1 MQITVLGA
9 GAMGSFFGGL
19 LAEAGHAVELLDV
32 NETHLAALREGLRLS
47 TDAGERCI
55 VPRRACRPEEASGSP
70 DLLIL
75 FTKTMHTQAALAG
88 VRHLLSPQ
96 TFVLSLQ
103 NGLGNVEKI
112 ESAVPRSRIL
122 IGCTTWPADLV
133 GPGHVQ
139 SHGVGEVRIMSA
151 DGEHSPQLQACVQ
164 ALDAA
169 GLRCTPDPAVWQAIW
184 EKVAFNAAINSM
196 CAVTGCTVD
205 ELALLPQGPELAV
218 RVVGEVIETAR
229 AAGVAADARAPAQKV
244 LDAIEHH
251 RGHKPSMLQD
261 MEARRPTE
269 IGAIN
274 AAVVETAR
282 RLGVNAP
289 CTEALMVLVQLKQAR
304 QLARA

>member
-1 MQITVLGA
+1 
-9 GAMGSFFGGL
+9 
-19 LAEAGHAVELLDV
+19 
-32 NETHLAALREGLRLS
+32 
-47 TDAGERCI
+47 
-55 VPRRACRPEEASGSP
+55 
-70 DLLIL
+70 
-75 FTKTMHTQAALAG
+75 
-88 VRHLLSPQ
+88 
-96 TFVLSLQ
+96 
-103 NGLGNVEKI
+103 
-112 ESAVPRSRIL
+112 
-122 IGCTTWPADLV
+122 
-133 GPGHVQ
+133 
-139 SHGVGEVRIMSA
+139 
-151 DGEHSPQLQACVQ
+151 
-164 ALDAA
+164 
-169 GLRCTPDPAVWQAIW
+169 
-184 EKVAFNAAINSM
+184 M

-218 RVVGEVIETAR
+218 RVVGEVIDTAR